1 MSTQDRDT
9 MSRRMFLDGTAKAG
23 AMAFA
28 AGVIPLAPGKA
39 GADEP
44 GKWLNGV
51 YRQLHIDTHFGGFKT
66 IYRDF
71 DAEACAQAFADAGV
85 QMVSYFAKCWAGY
98 SYYPTKIGTIHPG
111 LDRDFTGELTAALRK
126 RGIRR
131 IVYFMLGME
140 RRYQKEH
147 PGWIRNTDSAQ
158 QIFAPE
164 AIADAA
170 MMCFNS
176 PYVDEYGIP
185 QMKEIMSLYD
195 IDGFFVDIV
204 MQQFLQSNC
213 YCGNCRESYEREVGG
228 PMPLDDADPNA
239 FRYRRW
245 ANRHMEAHME
255 KVHRELSAVD
265 PDITI
270 INNYSWMFRYPV
282 TPPRYVHH
290 ITWDTPVPKVGNFAW
305 NFSLEARYVSTL
317 PGVTWSCM
325 NTRGNT
331 WGEYS
336 LREPEAFLSECATL
350 LAACGRTYLSD
361 IPYPHGNPDRAV
373 MKVFGEV
380 NRRTRELEPYLRDCR
395 PVPDVAVLHA
405 ADSVWSKAPMK
416 PTPSWAAPP
425 AYYSVCGAH
434 KALIEGHCQMA
445 ILNSDRLPEAID
457 GYGALVLPDQ
467 RILGGAECAAIRSFV
482 SNGGALIVTGGTG
495 IRDTDNRAL
504 TNFALSDVLGV
515 DYLGSSGT
523 ANCYLRM
530 ERELPEYGIPAMDI
544 QVTSDFARVKTTT
557 ADTVLEIVPPFE
569 GIRNGT
575 PPPALNTAGPGV
587 TANKYGRGTA
597 IYCAAKLFDSY
608 FRESTPVLRKLA
620 MWLLD
625 TVYPPSSRK
634 IVVENTPA
642 NIELFHNSRDGE
654 RFVHLVNYAGD
665 KREFGIPQTQD
676 FVTAHGIVVHMRL
689 AKKPSEVAIIP
700 DGIPMDFTFEGG
712 WLRFEA
718 RPLAI
723 HDVYRVRV

>member
-1 MSTQDRDT
+1 MSTKNHDS
-9 MSRRMFLDGTAKAG
+9 MSRRMFLDSTAKAG

-28 AGVIPLAPGKA
+28 AGVTPLAPAMA

-51 YRQLHIDTHFGGFKT
+51 YRQLHIDAHFGGFKT

-71 DAEACAQAFADAGV
+71 DAEACAQSFADAGV

-98 SYYPTKIGTIHPG
+98 SYYPTKIGTVHPG
-111 LDRDFTGELTAALRK
+111 LDRDFTGELTAALKK

-140 RRYQKEH
+140 RRCQKEH
-147 PGWIRNTDSAQ
+147 PEWIRNTDSTQ
-158 QIFAPE
+158 RIFAPE
-164 AIADAA
+164 AISDAA

-176 PYVDEYGIP
+176 PYVDQYGIP

-213 YCGNCRESYEREVGG
+213 FCKNCRESYEREVGG
-228 PMPLDDADPNA
+228 PMPTDDADPKA

-255 KVHRELSAVD
+255 KVQRALAAVD

-270 INNYSWMFRYPV
+270 INNYAWMFRYPV
-282 TPPRYVHH
+282 TPPGYVHH
-290 ITWDTPVPKVGNFAW
+290 ITWDTPVPKVGNYAW

-317 PGVTWSCM
+317 PGITWSCM

-336 LREPEAFLSECATL
+336 FREPEAFLDECATL
-350 LAACGRTYLSD
+350 LASCGRTYLSD
-361 IPYPHGNPDRAV
+361 IPYPHGNPDPAV

-416 PTPSWAAPP
+416 PTPTWQAPP

-457 GYGALVLPDQ
+457 DCGALILPDQ
-467 RILGGAECAAIRSFV
+467 RILGETECAAIRSFV
-482 SNGGALIVTGGTG
+482 KNGGALIVTGGTG
-495 IRDTDNRAL
+495 IRDADNRAL
-504 TNFALSDVLGV
+504 ANFALSDVLGV
-515 DYLGSSGT
+515 DYLG
-523 ANCYLRM
+523 
-530 ERELPEYGIPAMDI
+530 
-544 QVTSDFARVKTTT
+544 
-557 ADTVLEIVPPFE
+557 
-569 GIRNGT
+569 
-575 PPPALNTAGPGV
+575 
-587 TANKYGRGTA
+587 
-597 IYCAAKLFDSY
+597 
-608 FRESTPVLRKLA
+608 
-620 MWLLD
+620 
-625 TVYPPSSRK
+625 
-634 IVVENTPA
+634 
-642 NIELFHNSRDGE
+642 
-654 RFVHLVNYAGD
+654 
-665 KREFGIPQTQD
+665 
-676 FVTAHGIVVHMRL
+676 
-689 AKKPSEVAIIP
+689 
-700 DGIPMDFTFEGG
+700 
-712 WLRFEA
+712 
-718 RPLAI
+718 
-723 HDVYRVRV
+723 